1 MEVSWWI
8 MKDRAIKIL
17 LIISIII
24 IIIGLIL
31 GFPLVDYFGNT
42 IINNSDRFT
51 SLLGILGLVAL
62 RLIIIIVTFGIV
74 IAIWL
79 VYVIIILLCK
89 VKSKIEN
96 KKLKI
101 GKKNDMELIEIV
113 DENGNFTG
121 QIMDKEEAHDKNLLH
136 NEVGIFIINDDGKVL
151 LQKRSANKRFSP
163 NKWGLC
169 AGHVEAN
176 ESLENA
182 ALREIKE
189 EVGLDITSKELI
201 PYGEREITI
210 SDSNSHITYF
220 YYIRCNKKE
229 NEFAIQTEELSEVKW
244 FNIDEIIT
252 MIKEGKTSFKENR
265 IKLFEKIKSDF

>member
-8 MKDRAIKIL
+8 MKDRTIKIL